1 MKWNASALAALF
13 LLTACGGG
21 GGFSDYGPVES
32 AGSQGS
38 PAAQSYG
45 GGDRIAAQRDSGVE
59 RIDADLDPQQA
70 VPQRAGASY
79 ARPDSG
85 YQPPVQQQYRP
96 EPQQQYQ
103 PQQDGYADPTANA
116 QGPRGT
122 SGNGPRSDAVGYA
135 GTRGVQGEGTD
146 GAVVAVHPSL
156 PAGTIVEV
164 TNLENGRTILVL
176 VTGAMDGAD
185 HLIDLSP
192 GAARQLGASS
202 PQTPVRVRRVSASA
216 QDRTALESG
225 QPAADRPDTPPCCSM
240 RSVRRF
246 PPRSPS
252 VPPRATYAPARRLA
266 RPRSAPRRC
275 AARPRQGDIST
286 CRSPR
291 SRTPPTRR
299 AWRRACT
306 ASSSRAAGSTA
317 SRWGRSE
324 PRARP
329 KQHVQMPRG
338 AAMVMREFSLRIDS
352 HHQTDRTHP

>member
-225 QPAADRPDTPPCCSM
+225 QPAADRPDTPPVLLNALRKALPAAVAQRPAPSY
-240 RSVRRF
+240 VR
-246 PPRSPS
+246 PG
-252 VPPRATYAPARRLA
+252 APARSAPVRTA
-266 RPRSAPRRC
+266 PVRSAPAAGGHFYVQVAALSNAANAQSLAQGLHGFVKPGGGLYRVQMGPFRTSGEAE
-275 AARPRQGDIST
+275 AARADAARRGYGD
-286 CRSPR
+286 
-291 SRTPPTRR
+291 
-299 AWRRACT
+299 
-306 ASSSRAAGSTA
+306 
-317 SRWGRSE
+317 
-324 PRARP
+324 ARVFT
-329 KQHVQMPRG
+329 QN
-338 AAMVMREFSLRIDS
+338 
-352 HHQTDRTHP
+352 